1 MISTTVAV
9 GETSIRHWPTLL
21 RTRRSIFVMTSSSL
35 CERISESTNNY
46 IIWNNKNCEND
57 NVYVFWNNN
66 LMKSEGTRETD
77 SFHDHRWSST
87 GTTPRTGQTVLHD
100 GSGSTARADRE
111 LETVPPTS
119 LLFKSLTRISLVQ
132 GRHGIVKNYSFQS
145 HYTATAKVSMSVVV
159 GVRTASFI
167 AATV

>member
-9 GETSIRHWPTLL
+9 GEISIRHWPTLL
-21 RTRRSIFVMTSSSL
+21 RTRRSIFVMIGGSL
-35 CERISESTNNY
+35 CERISESTNNF
-46 IIWNNKNCEND
+46 IMLNNKNCKSY
-57 NVYVFWNNN
+57 NVFILKQWFGK
-66 LMKSEGTRETD
+66 MGTRETD

-87 GTTPRTGQTVLHD
+87 GTTPRTGQTVSHD
-100 GSGSTARADRE
+100 GSGSTARADRD

-119 LLFKSLTRISLVQ
+119 LLFQSQTRISLVQ
-132 GRHGIVKNYSFQS
+132 GRHGIVKNDSFQS

-159 GVRTASFI
+159 GVRTTSFI